1 MAVFSHAKQE
11 REKKKKK
18 TMPYIFPIL
27 HHYIFAFQGMV
38 SALDDSVGRVVAALT
53 DAGLL
58 NNTIIIFTTDNGG
71 PTNGYDGNAACNW
84 PLR

>member
-1 MAVFSHAKQE
+1 
-11 REKKKKK
+11 
-18 TMPYIFPIL
+18 MPYIFPIL
-27 HHYIFAFQGMV
+27 HHHIFAFQGMV